1 MMRTQIQLLPE
12 QHAELTRVARAK
24 RISLSELLRRVVDKA
39 LSGDLKLDRPRGAAA
54 LLPSC
59 GQFRERR
66 KGSTAAD
73 HDAHLA
79 DIYQ

>member
-12 QHAELTRVARAK
+12 QHAELSRVARAK

-39 LSGDLKLDRPRGAAA
+39 LSEDLKLDRPRGAAA
-54 LLPSC
+54 LLASC
-59 GQFRERR
+59 GQFSEAR
-66 KGSTAAD
+66 KSSTAAS

-79 DIYQ
+79 DIYR